1 MEPIEHQLVQ
11 PAGGADTPKPPSPAP
26 ATPHAPRPSRRRSPQ
41 QAAGANGETAAET
54 KDMPWT
60 DAVAPPHPVQL
71 PPQSQTTA
79 PPARPGSAPNTL
91 RRKGRVTAP
100 VPGFM
105 YPYPV
110 DSQGRRVA
118 TPAHPKDTTAFP
130 AIQPVDTMATATA
143 TAKELRQQARV
154 QRANAKSAAAAA
166 AKKRLGGLPAE
177 LFDDVHDK
185 VSNRTGIS
193 FLRIMS
199 LKL

>member
-1 MEPIEHQLVQ
+1 
-11 PAGGADTPKPPSPAP
+11 
-26 ATPHAPRPSRRRSPQ
+26 
-41 QAAGANGETAAET
+41 
-54 KDMPWT
+54 
-60 DAVAPPHPVQL
+60 
-71 PPQSQTTA
+71 
-79 PPARPGSAPNTL
+79 
-91 RRKGRVTAP
+91 
-100 VPGFM
+100 
-105 YPYPV
+105 
-110 DSQGRRVA
+110 
-118 TPAHPKDTTAFP
+118 
-130 AIQPVDTMATATA
+130 MATATA